1 MNLNYRRKKRERHHA
16 AAQDEDA
23 SSAPHLEHQL
33 VARGDATLVTTV
45 EALEEALAHVRA
57 KGVFAY
63 DTEFIGEESYWPRIC
78 VVQLATTERVIL
90 VDAFAVTDLKPIFEL
105 VADPSILTIVHAGT
119 QDLEPV
125 RRLLGRE
132 PANTLDVQVAAAF
145 AEMPWP
151 AGLEKL
157 VERFAGHKLSKGHT
171 FTNWDARPL
180 SASQLRYA
188 ADDVRYLPLVWE
200 RLRCE
205 LESRGSLAWALREC
219 EQSVKIPARFDEE
232 SQVRRTLKSW
242 PMKPAQIPTLR
253 LLTRL
258 RDEIARKEDL
268 PHRVVMPDETMAEIV
283 KQRPMSPQQLAAV
296 RGLPKRFAQKYGD
309 AIAHAVDEGGKQ
321 PPEKLPHGKSLEE
334 SGEDRARID
343 ALLAIISARCIAM
356 GLAPGM
362 VLTRG
367 DLARWWMTRNS
378 PTPEPLFDAG
388 DWRVDAAGSWLERF
402 LKGEAGVTISWHE
415 GKPALGREGKPAPGK
430 E

>member
-45 EALEEALAHVRA
+45 EALDEALAHVRE

-105 VADPSILTIVHAGT
+105 VADPAILTIVHAGT

-188 ADDVRYLPLVWE
+188 ADDVRYLPLLWE
-200 RLRCE
+200 RPRCE

-219 EQSVKIPARFDEE
+219 ELSVKIPARFDEE

-309 AIAHAVDEGGKQ
+309 AIAQAVDEGGKR
-321 PPEKLPHGKSLEE
+321 PPEKLQHGKSLEE

-388 DWRVDAAGSWLERF
+388 DWRVDAAGAWLEQF
-402 LKGEAGVTISWHE
+402 LKGEAPVTISWHG
-415 GKPALGREGKPAPGK
+415 GKPALGK

>member
-16 AAQDEDA
+16 AAEGEE
-23 SSAPHLEHQL
+23 SPNAPHLEHQL
-33 VARGDATLVTTV
+33 VARGDATLVTTT
-45 EALEEALAHVRA
+45 EELAAALAHVRE

-105 VADPSILTIVHAGT
+105 VADPAILTIVHAGT

-219 EQSVKIPARFDEE
+219 EVSVKIPARFDEE
-232 SQVRRTLKSW
+232 SQIRRTLKSW

-268 PHRVVMPDETMAEIV
+268 PHRVVMPDETVAEIV
-283 KQRPMSPQQLAAV
+283 KQRPVSAQQLGAV
-296 RGLPKRFAQKYGD
+296 RGLPKRFAQRYGD
-309 AIAHAVDEGGKQ
+309 AIAQAVDEGGKM
-321 PPEKLPHGKSLEE
+321 PPEKLQHGKSFEE
-334 SGEDRARID
+334 SGEDRSRID
-343 ALLAIISARCIAM
+343 ALLAIVSARCIAM

-362 VLTRG
+362 VVTRG
-367 DLARWWMTRNS
+367 DLSRWWMTRAS
-378 PTPEPLFDAG
+378 QKPEALFEPG
-388 DWRVDAAGSWLERF
+388 DWRIDAVGNWLDAF
-402 LKGEAGVTISWHE
+402 LRGDDSVTISWRD
-415 GKPALGREGKPAPGK
+415 GRPLLAEKK
-430 E
+430 

>member
-16 AAQDEDA
+16 AAQEEESA
-23 SSAPHLEHQL
+23 HAPHLEHQL
-33 VARGDATLVTTV
+33 VARGDAQLVTTP
-45 EALEEALAHVRA
+45 EALAEALAHVRE

-90 VDAFAVTDLKPIFEL
+90 VDAFAITDLKPIFEL
-105 VADPSILTIVHAGT
+105 VADPSLLTLVHAGT

-125 RRLLGRE
+125 RRVLGSE

-205 LESRGSLAWALREC
+205 LESRGSLAWALREV

-232 SQVRRTLKSW
+232 SQIRRVLKSW

-253 LLTRL
+253 LITRL

-268 PHRVVMPDETMAEIV
+268 PHRVVMPDETLAEIV
-283 KQRPMSPQQLAAV
+283 KQRPVSAPQLATV

-309 AIAHAVDEGGKQ
+309 AIAQAVDEGGKM
-321 PPEKLPHGKSLEE
+321 PPEKLQHGKSLEE

-343 ALLAIISARCIAM
+343 ALLAIVSARCIAM

-362 VLTRG
+362 VVTRT
-367 DLARWWMTRNS
+367 DLSRWWMTRN
-378 PTPEPLFDAG
+378 TQKPEPLFEAG
-388 DWRVDAAGSWLERF
+388 DWRIEALGNWLDGF
-402 LKGEAGVTISWHE
+402 LRGEASVAISW
-415 GKPALGREGKPAPGK
+415 KDGRPSLAGE
-430 E
+430 

>member
-16 AAQDEDA
+16 ASQDDD
-23 SSAPHLEHQL
+23 SANKPHLEHSL
-33 VARGDATLVTTV
+33 VPRGDARLVAT
-45 EALEEALAHVRA
+45 AEELAAELAHVRE

-63 DTEFIGEESYWPRIC
+63 DTEFIGEESYWPKIC
-78 VVQLATTERVIL
+78 LVQLATTERVVL
-90 VDAFAVTDLKPIFEL
+90 VDAVAVPDLKPIFEL
-105 VADPSILTIVHAGT
+105 VADPTLLTLVHAGT

-200 RLRCE
+200 RLRE
-205 LESRGSLAWALREC
+205 DLERRGTLAWAMREC
-219 EQSVKIPARFDEE
+219 EQSCRIPARFDEE
-232 SQVRRTLKSW
+232 SQIRRTLKSW

-253 LLTRL
+253 LMTRL
-258 RDEIARKEDL
+258 RDEIARTEDL
-268 PHRVVMPDETMAEIV
+268 PHRVVMPDETLAEIV
-283 KQRPMSPQQLAAV
+283 RQRPVSVQQLSSV

-309 AIAHAVDEGGKQ
+309 RIAQAVDEGGKMA
-321 PPEKLPHGKSLEE
+321 PEKLAHGKITEE
-334 SGEDRARID
+334 TGADRAAID
-343 ALLAIISARCIAM
+343 AIVAILGARCIAM
-356 GLAPGM
+356 GLAPTM
-362 VLTRG
+362 VATRG
-367 DLARWWMTRNS
+367 DISRWWMSRAA
-378 PTPEPLFDAG
+378 PGPEPLFEAG
-388 DWRVDAAGSWLERF
+388 DWRIDAVGNWIESFLRGDASVSIAWRDGRPTLVNER
-402 LKGEAGVTISWHE
+402 GG
-415 GKPALGREGKPAPGK
+415 
-430 E
+430 

>member
-1 MNLNYRRKKRERHHA
+1 MNLNYRRKKRSRHHA
-16 AAQDEDA
+16 AAQDEDSA
-23 SSAPHLEHQL
+23 NAPHLEHQL
-33 VARGDATLVTTV
+33 VARGDAQVVTTV
-45 EALEEALAHVRA
+45 AELEEVLAHVRA

-78 VVQLATTERVIL
+78 LVQLATTERVVL
-90 VDAFAVTDLKPIFEL
+90 VDAFALTDLAPVFDL
-105 VADPSILTIVHAGT
+105 VADPQLLTIVHAGT

-125 RRLLGRE
+125 RRILGRE

-157 VERFAGHKLSKGHT
+157 VERFAGHKISKGHT

-180 SASQLRYA
+180 TPSQLRYA

-232 SQVRRTLKSW
+232 SQMRRTLKTW

-253 LLTRL
+253 LLTRV
-258 RDEIARKEDL
+258 RDEIARTEDL
-268 PHRVVMPDETMAEIV
+268 PHRVVMPDESLAEIV
-283 KQRPMSPQQLAAV
+283 RQRPVSAQQLGAI
-296 RGLPKRFAQKYGD
+296 RGLPKRFVQRYADTIAQ
-309 AIAHAVDEGGKQ
+309 AVEEGGKL
-321 PPEKLPHGKSLEE
+321 PPEKIQAGRSVEE
-334 SGEDRARID
+334 SGEERSRID
-343 ALLAIISARCIAM
+343 ALLAIVSARCIAM

-362 VLTRG
+362 VVTRTE
-367 DLARWWMTRNS
+367 LSRWWVTRNS
-378 PTPEPLFDAG
+378 QKPVPLFEEG
-388 DWRVDAAGSWLERF
+388 DWRIEALGNWLDGF
-402 LKGEAGVTISWHE
+402 LKGEVRVTIAW
-415 GKPALGREGKPAPGK
+415 KDGRPSLAEK
-430 E
+430 

>member
-1 MNLNYRRKKRERHHA
+1 MNLNYRRKKRSRHHA
-16 AAQDEDA
+16 AAQDEDSA
-23 SSAPHLEHQL
+23 NAPHLEHQL
-33 VARGDATLVTTV
+33 VARGDAQVVTTV
-45 EALEEALAHVRA
+45 AELEEVLAHVRA

-78 VVQLATTERVIL
+78 LVQLATTERVVL
-90 VDAFAVTDLKPIFEL
+90 VDAFALTDLAPVFDL
-105 VADPSILTIVHAGT
+105 VADPQLLTIVHAGT

-125 RRLLGRE
+125 RRILGRE

-157 VERFAGHKLSKGHT
+157 VERFAGHKISKGHT

-180 SASQLRYA
+180 TPSQLRYA

-232 SQVRRTLKSW
+232 SQMRRTLKTW

-253 LLTRL
+253 LLTRV
-258 RDEIARKEDL
+258 RDEVARTEDL
-268 PHRVVMPDETMAEIV
+268 PHRVVMPDESLAEIV
-283 KQRPMSPQQLAAV
+283 RQRPVSAQQLGAI
-296 RGLPKRFAQKYGD
+296 RGLPKRFVQRYADTIAQ
-309 AIAHAVDEGGKQ
+309 AVEEGGKL
-321 PPEKLPHGKSLEE
+321 PPEKIQAGRSVEE
-334 SGEDRARID
+334 SGEERSRID
-343 ALLAIISARCIAM
+343 ALLAIVSARCIAM

-362 VLTRG
+362 VVTRTE
-367 DLARWWMTRNS
+367 LSRWWVTRNS
-378 PTPEPLFDAG
+378 QKPVPLFEEG
-388 DWRVDAAGSWLERF
+388 DWRIEALGNWLDGF
-402 LKGEAGVTISWHE
+402 LKGEVRVTIAW
-415 GKPALGREGKPAPGK
+415 KDGRPSLAEK
-430 E
+430 

>member
-16 AAQDEDA
+16 AAQDDDG
-23 SSAPHLEHQL
+23 SGAPPLEHQL
-33 VARGDATLVTTV
+33 VPRGDAQLVTTQ
-45 EALEEALAHVRA
+45 EQLDEALAHVRE
-57 KGVFAY
+57 KGLFAY

-78 VVQLATTERVIL
+78 LVQLATTERVML
-90 VDAFAVTDLKPIFEL
+90 VDAFAITDLKPIFDL
-105 VADPSILTIVHAGT
+105 VADPSLLTLVHAGT

-125 RRLLGRE
+125 RRTLGRE

-242 PMKPAQIPTLR
+242 PMKPAQVPTLR
-253 LLTRL
+253 LITRL

-268 PHRVVMPDETMAEIV
+268 PHRVVMPDETLAEIV
-283 KQRPMSPQQLAAV
+283 KQRPSTAQQLAAV
-296 RGLPKRFAQKYGD
+296 RGLPKRFAQKYAEPIAQ
-309 AIAHAVDEGGKQ
+309 AIDEGGKM
-321 PPEKLPHGKSLEE
+321 PPEKLQHGKSFEE

-343 ALLAIISARCIAM
+343 ALLAILSARCIAM

-362 VLTRG
+362 VVTRTE
-367 DLARWWMTRNS
+367 LSRWWMTRNS
-378 PTPEPLFDAG
+378 QKPEALFETG
-388 DWRVDAAGSWLERF
+388 DWRVDAVGNWLDQFMR
-402 LKGEAGVTISWHE
+402 GEASVSIAW
-415 GKPALGREGKPAPGK
+415 KDGRPSLADKD
-430 E
+430 

>member
-16 AAQDEDA
+16 AAQEEESA
-23 SSAPHLEHQL
+23 HAPHLEHQL
-33 VARGDATLVTTV
+33 VARGDAELVTTP
-45 EALEEALAHVRA
+45 EALAEALAHVRA

-78 VVQLATTERVIL
+78 VVQIATTERVIL
-90 VDAFAVTDLKPIFEL
+90 VDAFSVTDLKPIFEL
-105 VADPSILTIVHAGT
+105 VADPSLLTLVHAGT

-125 RRLLGRE
+125 RRVLGSE

-157 VERFAGHKLSKGHT
+157 VERFAGHRLSKGHT

-205 LESRGSLAWALREC
+205 LESRGSLAWALREV

-232 SQVRRTLKSW
+232 SQIRRVLKSW
-242 PMKPAQIPTLR
+242 PVKPAQIPTLR
-253 LLTRL
+253 LMTRL

-268 PHRVVMPDETMAEIV
+268 PHRVVMPDETLAEIV
-283 KQRPMSPQQLAAV
+283 KQRPVSASQLATV

-309 AIAHAVDEGGKQ
+309 AISQAVDEGGKM
-321 PPEKLPHGKSLEE
+321 PPEKLQHGKSLEE
-334 SGEDRARID
+334 SGEDRARVD
-343 ALLAIISARCIAM
+343 ALLAIVSARCIAM

-362 VLTRG
+362 VVTRT
-367 DLARWWMTRNS
+367 DLSRWWMTRN
-378 PTPEPLFDAG
+378 TQRPEPLFEAG
-388 DWRVDAAGSWLERF
+388 DWRIEALGNWLDGF
-402 LKGEAGVTISWHE
+402 LRGEASVAISW
-415 GKPALGREGKPAPGK
+415 KDGRPSLASE
-430 E
+430 